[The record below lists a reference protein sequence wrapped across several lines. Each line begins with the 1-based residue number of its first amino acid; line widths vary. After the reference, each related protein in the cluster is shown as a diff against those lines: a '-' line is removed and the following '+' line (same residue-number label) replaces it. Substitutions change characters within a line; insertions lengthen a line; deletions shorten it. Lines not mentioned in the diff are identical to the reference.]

1 MAESLVN
8 PASAAQLSPRNS
20 EPTHLNTGSHDELGD
35 ATDSKLNYAGNL
47 KTDSS
52 IPRSVA
58 AEPTHLKT
66 EDDVEDLEKVE
77 DDEDPETV
85 TETDDVEIEFG
96 DEKKDENVDDLDK
109 AIDELASLPV
119 TEIYVT
125 EDDDDEDKKVDENDD
140 DDNDDKKVN
149 EADDDDDEKE
159 VNEAED
165 DEEEEEVNEDDD
177 EKPDFLKKKIDE
189 TVNGGRKDKEIDD
202 GGLEVDEND
211 DDEKEVNENE
221 EDDDEKK
228 VDEDDDEED
237 LKESLKISIKM
248 PKASLFESAG
258 FNVKQQKKV
267 ASIFESAIKSTT
279 RQVSKQIHEHYSKVH
294 KKRLAE
300 SQRLIED
307 RLNTYLD
314 VVVEEWVQ
322 SNHVAVRTSLRTEL
336 SENFL
341 DGLQKLFTEHYIDV
355 PRSKTDV
362 VKSLTHQVETL
373 KRQVNEQ
380 YTEKLKLR
388 RLAETANKKR
398 IVATFARDMSES
410 QAGKLEKLAEDTQ
423 YVSAKDFREKLTML
437 KESYFEKKPNRAV
450 RLPEENVQEVSEKGG
465 APKGEADMVA
475 EVITRQAKSS
485 DW

>member
-8 PASAAQLSPRNS
+8 PVSAAQLSPRNQ
-20 EPTHLNTGSHDELGD
+20 EPTHLSGGDREDLGD
-35 ATDSKLNYAGNL
+35 ATDNKLDYAGKL

-52 IPRSVA
+52 IPRSVP

-66 EDDVEDLEKVE
+66 EDDEEEVDVVEH
-77 DDEDPETV
+77 DDEDPKAV
-85 TETDDVEIEFG
+85 TEQDADDEVEIEFDG
-96 DEKKDENVDDLDK
+96 DKKEEDVDDLDK
-109 AIDELASLPV
+109 AIDELATLPV
-119 TEIYVT
+119 TEIYVNEDDDEKKVD
-125 EDDDDEDKKVDENDD
+125 EDDDDEKAVDE
-140 DDNDDKKVN
+140 
-149 EADDDDDEKE
+149 DDDDDEKE
-159 VNEAED
+159 VNESGLD
-165 DEEEEEVNEDDD
+165 GDLR
-177 EKPDFLKKKIDE
+177 P
-189 TVNGGRKDKEIDD
+189 TPGRKNKEDDD
-202 GGLEVDEND
+202 GGLDEND
-211 DDEKEVNENE
+211 
-221 EDDDEKK
+221 DDDEKK

-279 RQVSKQIHEHYSKVH
+279 RQVGKQIHEHYSKVH

-300 SQRLIED
+300 HRQLIEN

-314 VVVEEWVQ
+314 VVVEEWVET
-322 SNHVAVRTSLRTEL
+322 NRPAVRSSLRTEL

-341 DGLQKLFTEHYIDV
+341 NGLQKLFTEHYIDV
-355 PRSKTDV
+355 PESKTDV
-362 VKSLTHQVETL
+362 VKSLTQHVETL

-380 YTEKLKLR
+380 YTEKLKLH

-423 YVSAKDFREKLTML
+423 YVNANDFREKLSML
-437 KESYFEKKPNRAV
+437 KESYFEKQPSRAT
-450 RLPEENVQEVSEKGG
+450 RLPEENVQEVTERGV
-465 APKGEADMVA
+465 AKGEADMVA
-475 EVITRQAKSS
+475 DAITRQAKSS

>member
-8 PASAAQLSPRNS
+8 PVSAAQLSPRNS
-20 EPTHLNTGSHDELGD
+20 EPTHLSGGERDDLGD
-35 ATDSKLNYAGNL
+35 ATDSKLDYAGKL
-47 KTDSS
+47 KTDTS

-66 EDDVEDLEKVE
+66 EDDEEDLEVVE
-77 DDEDPETV
+77 DDEDPEAV
-85 TETDDVEIEFG
+85 TEADEVEIEFG
-96 DEKKDENVDDLDK
+96 DKKKDESTDDLDK
-109 AIDELASLPV
+109 AIDELANLPV
-119 TEIYVT
+119 TEIHVNEDEDDDEKKVDED
-125 EDDDDEDKKVDENDD
+125 EDDDD
-140 DDNDDKKVN
+140 
-149 EADDDDDEKE
+149 KE
-159 VNEAED
+159 VNESAADDAEKKASADEPAPVDEND

-177 EKPDFLKKKIDE
+177 EKPDFLKKKVDE
-189 TVNGGRKDKEIDD
+189 SGLDGDLRPTPGRKNKEDDD
-202 GGLEVDEND
+202 GGLDEND
-211 DDEKEVNENE
+211 DD
-221 EDDDEKK
+221 DEK
-228 VDEDDDEED
+228 VDEDEDEED

-279 RQVSKQIHEHYSKVH
+279 RQVGKQIHEHYSKVH
-294 KKRLAE
+294 KRRLAE
-300 SQRLIED
+300 AQELLEN

-314 VVVEEWVQ
+314 VVVEEWVKE
-322 SNHVAVRTSLRTEL
+322 NRVAVRTSLRTEL

-341 DGLQKLFTEHYIDV
+341 NGLQKLFTEHYIDV
-355 PRSKTDV
+355 PKSKTDV
-362 VKSLTHQVETL
+362 VKNLTQHVEAL

-380 YTEKLKLR
+380 YTEKLKLH

-423 YVSAKDFREKLTML
+423 YVNANDFREKLSML
-437 KESYFEKKPNRAV
+437 KESYFEKQPSRAT
-450 RLPEENVQEVSEKGG
+450 RLPEENVQEVTEQKG
-465 APKGEADMVA
+465 AKGEADMVA
-475 EVITRQAKSS
+475 DAITRQAKSS

>member
-8 PASAAQLSPRNS
+8 PVSAAQLSPRNS
-20 EPTHLNTGSHDELGD
+20 EPTHLSGGERDDLGD
-35 ATDSKLNYAGNL
+35 ATDSKLDYAGKL

-66 EDDVEDLEKVE
+66 EDDEEDLEVVE

-85 TETDDVEIEFG
+85 TEADEVEIEFG
-96 DEKKDENVDDLDK
+96 DKKKDESTDDLDK
-109 AIDELASLPV
+109 AIDELANLPV
-119 TEIYVT
+119 TEIHVNED
-125 EDDDDEDKKVDENDD
+125 EDDDEKEVDEDE
-140 DDNDDKKVN
+140 
-149 EADDDDDEKE
+149 DDDEKE
-159 VNEAED
+159 VNESGLDGDLRPTPGRKNKEDDDGGLDEND

-177 EKPDFLKKKIDE
+177 EKPDFLKKK
-189 TVNGGRKDKEIDD
+189 
-202 GGLEVDEND
+202 VD
-211 DDEKEVNENE
+211 
-221 EDDDEKK
+221 EDDDEK
-228 VDEDDDEED
+228 VDEDEDEED

-279 RQVSKQIHEHYSKVH
+279 RQVGKQIHEHYSKVH
-294 KKRLAE
+294 KRRLAE
-300 SQRLIED
+300 AQELLEN

-314 VVVEEWVQ
+314 VVVEEWVKE
-322 SNHVAVRTSLRTEL
+322 NRVAVRTSLRTEL

-341 DGLQKLFTEHYIDV
+341 NGLQKLFTEHYIDV
-355 PRSKTDV
+355 PKSKTDV
-362 VKSLTHQVETL
+362 VKSLTRHVETL

-380 YTEKLKLR
+380 YTEKLKMH

-423 YVSAKDFREKLTML
+423 YVNANDFREKLSML
-437 KESYFEKKPNRAV
+437 KESYFEKQPSRAT
-450 RLPEENVQEVSEKGG
+450 RLPEENVQEVTEQKG
-465 APKGEADMVA
+465 AKGEADMVA
-475 EVITRQAKSS
+475 DAITRQAKSS

>member
-8 PASAAQLSPRNS
+8 PVSAAQLSPRNQ
-20 EPTHLNTGSHDELGD
+20 EPTHLSGGERDELGD
-35 ATDSKLNYAGNL
+35 ATDGKLDYAGKL
-47 KTDSS
+47 KTDTS
-52 IPRSVA
+52 IPRSVP

-66 EDDVEDLEKVE
+66 EDDEEDLEVVE

-85 TETDDVEIEFG
+85 DEADEVEIEFG
-96 DEKKDENVDDLDK
+96 DKKDESVDDLDK
-109 AIDELASLPV
+109 AIDELATLPV
-119 TEIYVT
+119 TEIYVS
-125 EDDDDEDKKVDENDD
+125 
-140 DDNDDKKVN
+140 
-149 EADDDDDEKE
+149 EADDDDDKKVDEDDDDDKKVDEDDDDDEKK
-159 VNEAED
+159 VNESD
-165 DEEEEEVNEDDD
+165 DDDDDDKKAVDEDDD

-189 TVNGGRKDKEIDD
+189 ADDDDKK
-202 GGLEVDEND
+202 VDEDDD
-211 DDEKEVNENE
+211 DDEKA
-221 EDDDEKK
+221 

-237 LKESLKISIKM
+237 LKEALRISIKM
-248 PKASLFESAG
+248 PEASLFESAG

-279 RQVSKQIHEHYSKVH
+279 RQVGKQIHEHYSKVH

-300 SQRLIED
+300 HRQLIEN

-314 VVVEEWVQ
+314 VVVEEWVET
-322 SNHVAVRTSLRTEL
+322 NRPAVRSSLRTEL

-341 DGLQKLFTEHYIDV
+341 NGLQKLFTEHYIDV
-355 PRSKTDV
+355 PESKTDV
-362 VKSLTHQVETL
+362 VKSLTQHVETL

-380 YTEKLKLR
+380 YAEKLKLH

-423 YVSAKDFREKLTML
+423 YVNANDFREKLSML
-437 KESYFEKKPNRAV
+437 KESYFKNQPSRAT
-450 RLPEENVQEVSEKGG
+450 RLPEENVQEVTERG
-465 APKGEADMVA
+465 AAKGEADMVA
-475 EVITRQAKSS
+475 DAITRQAKSS